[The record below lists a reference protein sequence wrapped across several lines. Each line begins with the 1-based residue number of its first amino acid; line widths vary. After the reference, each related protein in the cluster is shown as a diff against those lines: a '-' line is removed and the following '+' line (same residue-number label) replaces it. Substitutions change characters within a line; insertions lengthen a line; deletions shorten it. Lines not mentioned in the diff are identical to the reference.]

1 MQKINNIKKYILSS
15 FKKLTAKNSKGRMI
29 LKIFVIA
36 LLIIGLLTK
45 TYSWLYEEYVGN
57 GVTLNMGKISHL
69 VTHYDEN
76 GTLIQDNEQTQTLIY
91 ETNLSNLTKNTKYI
105 KIENNGT
112 LDLEYT
118 LSLSYEGTVSSVG
131 VLYYRLY
138 EVTEEVNN
146 AGGLTNYA
154 TNNPIPDNIET
165 DGTNPIKNMTLINS
179 EVIKGTIELDPISE
193 KSAVYYRLD
202 YGMYQ
207 TVNTGLYSEESMSLH
222 FNVYSTQIG
231 ATEESALSGQI
242 WQVANE
248 QQLREILISATN
260 GDTIQLIDSFTVAG
274 TIDIGKRIN
283 LDTNDHEL
291 TITGDLIYD
300 FANMGDLLIDVTGTG
315 VLRVENNLYINVP
328 KAEVDIIGGNKLYDI
343 VVGGTTTLNGIQDGE
358 KDGIYLENLNMVK
371 SSTTLVPLDI
381 IIRSNTRLTIA
392 PNVELGIV
400 SAEVGSTNIEVI
412 NNGNIIQ
419 LNFSDMSLLNSFTK
433 AQIYVYN
440 LGNIYGI
447 LGSTSIVLPKE
458 STPYIGPNNGN
469 TWIVKGITSNDI
481 TVSGSDNFKQDDIES
496 NLDDVYVVPIEGED
510 NSYIV
515 YIKDSLASVESLLV
529 EYFTNEGY
537 ERPYEQILEIR
548 KLIVWTLNAQYFE
561 NEDFD
566 FLKSDK
572 VPSLEHLNLENS
584 RIIDDTTVNRIK
596 TNALKDKTSLKTL
609 LLPSTITEI
618 GDYAF
623 YNVPLGKIPTSIN
636 EEFNYATIPSS
647 VTTIG
652 DYAYN
657 ASEYIYLES
666 NNPPTISA
674 NTFDNALA
682 KIFVNA
688 GAIDT
693 YLELNNINTTQ
704 VYQKGFLS
712 DDRKYI
718 VFEYNNGLGIS
729 YVINNVVST
738 STLGIPTQLSLKGTY
753 KKILVIGTNSYRH
766 MNIYNATGASVVL
779 PSTVV
784 RIDKYAFYNL
794 NITSISLTN
803 VEEVKAYAFYNT
815 KINML
820 QSSSLQTIGEH
831 AFENTL
837 IKELSLSNISYIGDY
852 AFNKVETMYSAYLY
866 NVSYIGDY
874 AFNDCKYLNKVYFS
888 NTNTKLINNSEQVDI
903 TVGTNATFSNW
914 GFYTDG
920 RLRVYVPDGKT
931 ESGNTYLSLYQKLF
945 TGNENYIFITGYEIG
960 SYTHMALPYDINIYT
975 VREITLKDKNDNDI
989 NGWEIVSY
997 QGKDLGNDYTIP
1009 ESLTYNGTTKDVIAI
1024 GDYAYRN
1031 VLFEDNTTIN
1041 IQNESLVKLGN
1052 YSLANMDITNIKAPN
1067 ITEIGTYA
1075 LYNTE
1080 LQTAEFENLKSLGDY
1095 AFAEL
1100 LTLNMI
1106 NLGKV
1111 ENIGYSALYND
1122 ANLEQVFINNTD
1134 YTIVLGTKAF
1144 YNVGVNAGKR
1154 FRMYVPSGE
1163 TSLNYYKTLF
1173 VDFSDY
1179 IYETGIILGSY
1190 INAPIMYDI
1199 GEYSVK
1205 EITLKDR
1212 DGQDITGYKLIEY
1225 HGSDLSNLFELPDK
1239 ISTGKNNLT
1248 VTTNKTGGWQSGT
1261 NYYYTYD
1268 ILITNNSTE
1277 DITDWKIKLDTTNM
1291 TISGLWNV
1299 NREDFDNYSLVS
1311 NSSQYDKITAGST
1324 KTVQI
1329 QFYSSD
1335 NNYVLSAS
1343 YYNDTTSGTPLIS
1356 IGDRAFINTVT
1367 NTNTTIKLTNQN
1379 LLEIG
1384 NYAFYNIKGIKELN
1398 LPKLTTIGDYAFY
1411 NSELNKVETPNLKSV
1426 GSYAL
1431 SNMSDLY
1438 YINLGRVIEM
1448 KENSLYNLNN
1458 LLQVFFSPTDETI
1471 VFDPNSITNVGSLT
1485 NDRIRFYVDKVKG
1498 YEEVTTTEELD
1509 LQVTYTSSYTT
1520 TGSWNNRKRNY
1531 TITAT
1536 VANPSSKDISNWNL
1550 SMGLGTNGTFNSV
1563 TSGAISSV
1571 NGSTVTFNGDGT
1583 TSTIP
1588 ALGSVKF
1595 IFTVKT
1601 TNNRAWS
1608 PTFDTPKGTHI
1619 NKETFETDV
1628 EVVNTYKNSF
1638 NEMYRNYFYTKGKI
1652 IGTYTPNNIPFEI
1665 GEYSVNYKVYTDS
1678 KGIRHNG
1685 WEIVEY
1691 HGPDIEATFTIP
1703 ETLTVEE
1710 VTLPLISI
1718 GEYAFRW
1725 AKMNSAAT
1733 FNIYN
1738 NSLLLIDD
1746 YALYGMGVN
1755 NLNTPNLDV
1764 LGNYALYNN
1773 AITIANMNNL
1783 YSIGDYA
1790 LANNNVL
1797 NYVNLGKVEKIG
1809 ASALENC
1816 TALEQI
1822 FISTTNVDASTITAN
1837 ITIGENAFNNI
1848 ATIIGKR
1855 FRIYVPD
1862 GSITSTSTYKDAY
1875 RNTLP
1880 KSVSSYIYETGI
1892 LINDYQ
1898 YSVLPYNIYEFSV
1911 KEVTINNI
1919 QGYKI
1924 IEYHGPDITS
1934 DYELPNQI
1942 TIDGVSKPVISI
1954 GQESYYGVEV
1964 ATNENWDLV
1973 IPNSILIIEDRAFY
1987 KTGITS
1993 ISSNATLE
2001 SIGVEAF
2008 AEMPNLTN
2016 ANIGEVKYIKEK
2028 AFYLDKKLAT
2038 LRIGSITQAIA
2049 TKAFYNTY
2057 DDTVL
2062 TRVYIA
2068 TETPPTIEDD
2078 SFPESYTW
2086 FIFTYYKTY
2095 FYVPRQSVDNYK
2107 SATNWSNRRN
2117 YINSSAELYN
2127 NTYYYSKNDDTLE
2140 VNIVEYIGNSTGTLT
2155 IPNTF
2160 RINNV
2165 DYKVTSI
2172 DGGAFDSS
2180 NVMTIILPA
2189 NLTSIG
2195 EDFLNNNNSV
2205 ININVDSNNQ
2215 LFASVDGVLYDYN
2228 KETLIRY
2235 PKARTDTS
2243 YTLDNSTKVL
2253 ANGSF
2258 ASSISLT
2265 TINFN
2270 QGLLAI
2276 GTGVFTGSNSLQTMN
2291 FTSVTPPYLMG
2302 FGSFPTNYN
2311 LRINYPTGSENAYT
2325 NNLFYYSYKNYLRA
2339 N

>member
-1 MQKINNIKKYILSS
+1 
-15 FKKLTAKNSKGRMI
+15 
-29 LKIFVIA
+29 
-36 LLIIGLLTK
+36 
-45 TYSWLYEEYVGN
+45 
-57 GVTLNMGKISHL
+57 
-69 VTHYDEN
+69 
-76 GTLIQDNEQTQTLIY
+76 
-91 ETNLSNLTKNTKYI
+91 
-105 KIENNGT
+105 
-112 LDLEYT
+112 
-118 LSLSYEGTVSSVG
+118 
-131 VLYYRLY
+131 
-138 EVTEEVNN
+138 
-146 AGGLTNYA
+146 
-154 TNNPIPDNIET
+154 
-165 DGTNPIKNMTLINS
+165 MTLINS

-274 TIDIGKRIN
+274 TIDIGKRII

-315 VLRVENNLYINVP
+315 VLRVENNLYINAP

-458 STPYIGPNNGN
+458 STPYIGPNSGN

-548 KLIVWTLNAQYFE
+548 KLIVWTLNAQHFE

-674 NTFDNALA
+674 NTFDNDLA

-718 VFEYNNGLGIS
+718 VFEYNDGLGIS

-815 KINML
+815 KIDML

-831 AFENTL
+831 
-837 IKELSLSNISYIGDY
+837 
-852 AFNKVETMYSAYLY
+852 
-866 NVSYIGDY
+866 
-874 AFNDCKYLNKVYFS
+874 
-888 NTNTKLINNSEQVDI
+888 
-903 TVGTNATFSNW
+903 
-914 GFYTDG
+914 
-920 RLRVYVPDGKT
+920 
-931 ESGNTYLSLYQKLF
+931 
-945 TGNENYIFITGYEIG
+945 
-960 SYTHMALPYDINIYT
+960 
-975 VREITLKDKNDNDI
+975 
-989 NGWEIVSY
+989 
-997 QGKDLGNDYTIP
+997 
-1009 ESLTYNGTTKDVIAI
+1009 
-1024 GDYAYRN
+1024 
-1031 VLFEDNTTIN
+1031 
-1041 IQNESLVKLGN
+1041 
-1052 YSLANMDITNIKAPN
+1052 
-1067 ITEIGTYA
+1067 
-1075 LYNTE
+1075 
-1080 LQTAEFENLKSLGDY
+1080 
-1095 AFAEL
+1095 
-1100 LTLNMI
+1100 
-1106 NLGKV
+1106 
-1111 ENIGYSALYND
+1111 
-1122 ANLEQVFINNTD
+1122 
-1134 YTIVLGTKAF
+1134 
-1144 YNVGVNAGKR
+1144 
-1154 FRMYVPSGE
+1154 
-1163 TSLNYYKTLF
+1163 
-1173 VDFSDY
+1173 
-1179 IYETGIILGSY
+1179 
-1190 INAPIMYDI
+1190 
-1199 GEYSVK
+1199 
-1205 EITLKDR
+1205 
-1212 DGQDITGYKLIEY
+1212 
-1225 HGSDLSNLFELPDK
+1225 
-1239 ISTGKNNLT
+1239 
-1248 VTTNKTGGWQSGT
+1248 
-1261 NYYYTYD
+1261 
-1268 ILITNNSTE
+1268 
-1277 DITDWKIKLDTTNM
+1277 
-1291 TISGLWNV
+1291 
-1299 NREDFDNYSLVS
+1299 
-1311 NSSQYDKITAGST
+1311 
-1324 KTVQI
+1324 
-1329 QFYSSD
+1329 
-1335 NNYVLSAS
+1335 
-1343 YYNDTTSGTPLIS
+1343 
-1356 IGDRAFINTVT
+1356 
-1367 NTNTTIKLTNQN
+1367 
-1379 LLEIG
+1379 
-1384 NYAFYNIKGIKELN
+1384 
-1398 LPKLTTIGDYAFY
+1398 
-1411 NSELNKVETPNLKSV
+1411 
-1426 GSYAL
+1426 
-1431 SNMSDLY
+1431 
-1438 YINLGRVIEM
+1438 
-1448 KENSLYNLNN
+1448 
-1458 LLQVFFSPTDETI
+1458 
-1471 VFDPNSITNVGSLT
+1471 
-1485 NDRIRFYVDKVKG
+1485 
-1498 YEEVTTTEELD
+1498 
-1509 LQVTYTSSYTT
+1509 
-1520 TGSWNNRKRNY
+1520 
-1531 TITAT
+1531 
-1536 VANPSSKDISNWNL
+1536 
-1550 SMGLGTNGTFNSV
+1550 
-1563 TSGAISSV
+1563 
-1571 NGSTVTFNGDGT
+1571 
-1583 TSTIP
+1583 
-1588 ALGSVKF
+1588 
-1595 IFTVKT
+1595 
-1601 TNNRAWS
+1601 
-1608 PTFDTPKGTHI
+1608 
-1619 NKETFETDV
+1619 
-1628 EVVNTYKNSF
+1628 
-1638 NEMYRNYFYTKGKI
+1638 
-1652 IGTYTPNNIPFEI
+1652 
-1665 GEYSVNYKVYTDS
+1665 
-1678 KGIRHNG
+1678 
-1685 WEIVEY
+1685 
-1691 HGPDIEATFTIP
+1691 
-1703 ETLTVEE
+1703 
-1710 VTLPLISI
+1710 
-1718 GEYAFRW
+1718 
-1725 AKMNSAAT
+1725 
-1733 FNIYN
+1733 
-1738 NSLLLIDD
+1738 
-1746 YALYGMGVN
+1746 
-1755 NLNTPNLDV
+1755 
-1764 LGNYALYNN
+1764 
-1773 AITIANMNNL
+1773 
-1783 YSIGDYA
+1783 
-1790 LANNNVL
+1790 
-1797 NYVNLGKVEKIG
+1797 
-1809 ASALENC
+1809 
-1816 TALEQI
+1816 
-1822 FISTTNVDASTITAN
+1822 
-1837 ITIGENAFNNI
+1837 AFNNI

-1898 YSVLPYNIYEFSV
+1898 YSVLPYNIYEFLV

-1942 TIDGVSKPVISI
+1942 T
-1954 GQESYYGVEV
+1954 
-1964 ATNENWDLV
+1964 
-1973 IPNSILIIEDRAFY
+1973 
-1987 KTGITS
+1987 
-1993 ISSNATLE
+1993 
-2001 SIGVEAF
+2001 
-2008 AEMPNLTN
+2008 
-2016 ANIGEVKYIKEK
+2016 
-2028 AFYLDKKLAT
+2028 
-2038 LRIGSITQAIA
+2038 
-2049 TKAFYNTY
+2049 
-2057 DDTVL
+2057 
-2062 TRVYIA
+2062 
-2068 TETPPTIEDD
+2068 
-2078 SFPESYTW
+2078 
-2086 FIFTYYKTY
+2086 
-2095 FYVPRQSVDNYK
+2095 
-2107 SATNWSNRRN
+2107 
-2117 YINSSAELYN
+2117 
-2127 NTYYYSKNDDTLE
+2127 
-2140 VNIVEYIGNSTGTLT
+2140 
-2155 IPNTF
+2155 
-2160 RINNV
+2160 
-2165 DYKVTSI
+2165 I

-2311 LRINYPTGSENAYT
+2311 LVINYPTGSENAYT